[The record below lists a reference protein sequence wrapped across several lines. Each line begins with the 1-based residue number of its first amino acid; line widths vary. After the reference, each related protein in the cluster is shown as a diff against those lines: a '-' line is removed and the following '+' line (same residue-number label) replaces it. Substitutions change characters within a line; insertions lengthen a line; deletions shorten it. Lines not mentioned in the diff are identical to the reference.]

1 MEIMKKK
8 YLILMVLVAF
18 LASCTDKFEEFN
30 TDVKS
35 PTVVPGESLFTN
47 AQKTLSD
54 QVSSTDVN
62 LNVWKL
68 FSQYWTETTYTNEAT
83 YDVINRTIPD
93 NTYRVYYDGFLKDF
107 KEAATIIGAR
117 TATGSVGDGEKEKAN
132 KLAIID
138 LLEVYSYQQL
148 VDIFGNIPYSQAMD
162 IKIIAPVYDDASAVY
177 ADLLSRVNADLAKL
191 DASAGS
197 FGSADLYYAGSV
209 AKWIKFGNSLKVK
222 LAVNLADYDQNLS
235 KTAMETAAPLSFTS
249 NSDNA
254 LMAYGSSSP
263 NTNPLYKDL
272 VLSGRDD
279 FIPANTVV
287 DIMNSLDDPRRDMYF
302 ADPIDTSSEAGV
314 VKLAY
319 VGGTYGVPG
328 DITDYSHIS
337 GRIEEATFPGML
349 ITYDEILF
357 YLAEGAA
364 RGFNVG
370 ATAEKLYN
378 DAIAASFDLWN
389 LPEESLAAYLAK
401 PEVAYGTAAGT
412 WKQKIGTQEWI
423 AYYTRGLEGYTS
435 WRRLDFPI
443 LNHPPLT
450 TYNNIPKRFTYP
462 VNEQTLNKDNY
473 TSASSAIGG
482 DLLTTKLFWDKN

>member
-1 MEIMKKK
+1 
-8 YLILMVLVAF
+8 
-18 LASCTDKFEEFN
+18 
-30 TDVKS
+30 
-35 PTVVPGESLFTN
+35 
-47 AQKTLSD
+47 
-54 QVSSTDVN
+54 
-62 LNVWKL
+62 
-68 FSQYWTETTYTNEAT
+68 
-83 YDVINRTIPD
+83 
-93 NTYRVYYDGFLKDF
+93 
-107 KEAATIIGAR
+107 
-117 TATGSVGDGEKEKAN
+117 
-132 KLAIID
+132 
-138 LLEVYSYQQL
+138 
-148 VDIFGNIPYSQAMD
+148 
-162 IKIIAPVYDDASAVY
+162 
-177 ADLLSRVNADLAKL
+177 
-191 DASAGS
+191 
-197 FGSADLYYAGSV
+197 
-209 AKWIKFGNSLKVK
+209 VK

-235 KTAMETAAPLSFTS
+235 KTNMEAAAPLAFTS
-249 NSDNA
+249 NSDNT
-254 LMAYGSSSP
+254 LMLYGSSSP

-302 ADPIDTSSEAGV
+302 ANRIDTSSQAGV

-337 GRIEEATFPGML
+337 DRIQEATFPGML
-349 ITYDEILF
+349 LTYDEILF

-370 ATAEKLYN
+370 ATPEKLYN
-378 DAIAASFDLWN
+378 DAITASFDLWN
-389 LPEESLAAYLAK
+389 VPQESIAAYLAK

-450 TYNNIPKRFTYP
+450 SYSNIPKRFTYP
-462 VNEQTLNKDNY
+462 VNEQTLNKENY
-473 TSASSAIGG
+473 TTASSAIGG

>member
-1 MEIMKKK
+1 MKKK
-8 YLILMVLVAF
+8 YLILMVLVAS

-30 TDVKS
+30 TDGKS
-35 PTVVPGESLFTN
+35 PTIVPGESLFTN
-47 AQKTLSD
+47 AQKQLSD
-54 QVSSTDVN
+54 QVSSTEVN

-83 YDVINRTIPD
+83 YDIINRTIAD
-93 NTYRVYYDGFLKDF
+93 NTYRQYYDGFLKDF
-107 KEAATIIGAR
+107 KEAATIIEAG
-117 TATGSVGDGEKEKAN
+117 TPTGRVGDGEREKAN

-138 LLEVYSYQQL
+138 LLTVYSYQQL
-148 VDIFGNIPYSQAMD
+148 VDIFGNIPYSQAID
-162 IKIIAPVYDDASAVY
+162 IKIIGPAYDDAFVIY
-177 ADLLSRVNADLAKL
+177 TDLLARVNSDLTKL

-197 FGSADLYYAGSV
+197 FGSADLFYAGNVS
-209 AKWIKFGNSLKVK
+209 KWIKFGNSLKVK

-235 KTAMETAAPLSFTS
+235 KTNMEAAAPLAFTS

-302 ADPIDTSSEAGV
+302 ANPVDTSTVAGV

-319 VGGTYGVPG
+319 LGGTYGVPS
-328 DITDYSHIS
+328 DIADYSHIS
-337 GRIEEATFPGML
+337 GTIEEPAFPGIL
-349 ITYDEILF
+349 LTYDEVLF

-370 ATAEKLYN
+370 ATPEKLYN
-378 DAIAASFDLWN
+378 DAITASFEFWN
-389 LPEESLAAYLAK
+389 VPEASVAAYLAK
-401 PEVAYGTAAGT
+401 PAVAYGTAAGT
-412 WKQKIGTQEWI
+412 WKQKIGTQAWI
-423 AYYTRGLEGYTS
+423 AFYTRGLEGYTS

-450 TYNNIPKRFTYP
+450 TYANIPKRFTYP

-473 TSASSAIGG
+473 TKASAAIGG
-482 DLLTTKLFWDKN
+482 DLLTTKLFWDKY

>member
-1 MEIMKKK
+1 MQTMKKK

-18 LASCTDKFEEFN
+18 FASCTDKFEEFN

-35 PTVVPGESLFTN
+35 PTVVPGESLFTY
-47 AQKTLSD
+47 AQKQLSD

-83 YDVINRTIPD
+83 YDIINRTIPD
-93 NTYRVYYDGFLKDF
+93 NTFRQYYNGFLKDF
-107 KEAATIIGAR
+107 KEAAAIIEAK
-117 TATGSVGDGEKEKAN
+117 TPTGSVGDGEKEKAN

-138 LLEVYSYQQL
+138 LLTVYSYQQL
-148 VDIFGNIPYSQAMD
+148 VDIFGNIPYSEASD
-162 IKIIAPVYDDASAVY
+162 IKRIAPVYDDAFTVY
-177 ADLLSRVNADLAKL
+177 TDLLSRVNADLAKL
-191 DASAGS
+191 DVSAGS
-197 FGSADLYYAGSV
+197 FGSADLFYAGSV
-209 AKWIKFGNSLKVK
+209 SKWIKFGNSLKVK
-222 LAVNLADYDQNLS
+222 LAVNLADYDENLS
-235 KTAMETAAPLSFTS
+235 KTTMEAAAPLAFTS

-254 LMAYGSSSP
+254 LLLYGSSSP

-302 ADPIDTSSEAGV
+302 ANPIDTSSEAGV
-314 VKLAY
+314 EKLAY

-328 DITDYSHIS
+328 DIADYSHIAD
-337 GRIEEATFPGML
+337 RIQQATFPGIL
-349 ITYDEILF
+349 LTYDEILF

-370 ATAEKLYN
+370 ATPEKLYN
-378 DAIAASFDLWN
+378 DAITASFDFWN
-389 LPEESLAAYLAK
+389 VSEDIAATYLAK
-401 PEVAYGTAAGT
+401 PAVAYSTAAGT

-423 AYYTRGLEGYTS
+423 AFYSRGLEGYTS

-450 TYNNIPKRFTYP
+450 TYGNIPKRFTYP

-473 TSASSAIGG
+473 TKASLAIGG
-482 DLLTTKLFWDKN
+482 DLLTTRLFWDKF